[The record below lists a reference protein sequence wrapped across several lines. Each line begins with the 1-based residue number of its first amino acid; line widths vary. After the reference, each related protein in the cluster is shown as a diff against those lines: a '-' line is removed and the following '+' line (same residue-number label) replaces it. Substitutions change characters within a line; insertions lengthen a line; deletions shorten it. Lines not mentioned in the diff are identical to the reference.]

1 MPRILITYYSRTGN
15 TAKIAEAIAEGAKSV
30 KGVEVIVK
38 RIEETSI
45 EDLLRADTIVIGSPT
60 YYGLLAEPVKKLID
74 ESVKIHGK
82 LDGKIGAAFTSAGG
96 ASSGAETTIMS
107 ILTAMLVH
115 GMIVQGDPK
124 EQHYGAVSIG
134 KPERREIELC
144 KRKGK
149 RIAELT
155 LKIFGK

>member
-1 MPRILITYYSRTGN
+1 MPKILITYYSRTGN
-15 TAKIAEAIAEGAKSV
+15 TAKMAEAIAEGARSV
-30 KGVEVIVK
+30 RGVEVIVK
-38 RIEETSI
+38 RVEETSI
-45 EDLLRADTIVIGSPT
+45 EDLLKADTIIIGSPT

-96 ASSGAETTIMS
+96 NASGAETTIMS

-115 GMIVQGDPK
+115 GMIIQGDPR

-134 KPERREIELC
+134 KPDRKEIELC
-144 KRKGK
+144 RRKGR